1 MPHRISFFAYSEW
14 DSDRECVAFIALVDG
29 LRARC
34 LIGAET
40 LFTLAREQIEA
51 PLPTFLRHRETV
63 EQLARRLIVEERLD
77 GRELL
82 IRLSDV
88 PAVKVEPQPR
98 SEAEVV
104 ADPVLTGD
112 ASLDGR
118 QMTMPDKARTSVW
131 RALCD
136 RQIDHCEELFHNEPH
151 VAGHAARREV
161 GSFATLPEPATAHEL
176 NVRRI
181 EATTMT
187 ASWRRRIS
195 DSHRTS
201 RVSPE
206 SFDIG
211 SSSR

>member
-1 MPHRISFFAYSEW
+1 MSHRISFFTYSEW

-34 LIGAET
+34 LIGAEA
-40 LFTLAREQIEA
+40 LFTLAREQIDS

-63 EQLARRLIVEERLD
+63 EQLARRLIEQDRLD

-88 PAVKVEPQPR
+88 SKVPAEIQPLR
-98 SEAEVV
+98 ETTVV
-104 ADPVLTGD
+104 ADPAASGD

-118 QMTMPDKARTSVW
+118 RMTMPDVDRSSVW

-136 RQIDHCEELFHNEPH
+136 RQIVHCAQLFQHEPSS
-151 VAGHAARREV
+151 AGHAARREV
-161 GSFATLPEPATAHEL
+161 GSFATQPEPATAHEL

-187 ASWRRRIS
+187 ASWR
-195 DSHRTS
+195 S
-201 RVSPE
+201 RVS
-206 SFDIG
+206 
-211 SSSR
+211 SSAR